1 MRIIGG
7 NLKKKKLNSISG
19 LKIRPTADRLRES
32 IFNII
37 SVRIKDAVVLD
48 LFAGTGAMGIEA
60 LSRGAKLSV
69 FIDHYRTALSVIE
82 RNIRA
87 CSLKKSAKIIRW
99 DIIKNLNCIKSADFS
114 FDLVFIDPP
123 YARNL
128 VKQTLLNLQCSRCLD
143 KKALIIV
150 EHSILEPVPEHI
162 LTFKRTYQKKY
173 GKTMVSYLSLTRTCS
188 DRNHKD
194 PGMIA

>member
-128 VKQTLLNLQCSRCLD
+128 VKQALLNLQRSRCLD

>member
-143 KKALIIV
+143 KKALVIV
-150 EHSILEPVPEHI
+150 EHSVLEPVPEHI
-162 LTFKRTYQKKY
+162 LIFKRTYQKKY

>member
-128 VKQTLLNLQCSRCLD
+128 VKQTLLNLQRSRCLD

-194 PGMIA
+194 SGMIA